1 MPGFWTWQSK
11 RMGEKSGEKNDSGAV
26 LSLGVQWCGLLEC
39 SRFYKGAISCS
50 IIRQALPTMEMSY
63 WHHLSSRNMRQGW
76 RARDLSWQFY
86 CSHNSVMALLT
97 GSHPPRLLQTFV
109 TQIALLIRSPSVL
122 SSLFFSEP
130 DLKPL
135 KLIHI
140 FVRAALPP
148 PRRHRH
154 VFVPTARVGTQW
166 AEIRFF
172 PVTALVT
179 THTCSVTLMEMTE
192 LQECLEVSAL
202 TVPLPL
208 GNVCHPAL
216 RKCHYRFVSM
226 RWQRRRAGLLQ
237 EHTIYISRTDIYSR
251 HNIRCACKWVKY
263 NSASFVIP

>member
-1 MPGFWTWQSK
+1 MTVLLFPQQRNGPTYWLSSPQTFADICHPNCTI
-11 RMGEKSGEKNDSGAV
+11 DP
-26 LSLGVQWCGLLEC
+26 LSLRIVLPLL
-39 SRFYKGAISCS
+39 F
-50 IIRQALPTMEMSY
+50 
-63 WHHLSSRNMRQGW
+63 
-76 RARDLSWQFY
+76 RARFK
-86 CSHNSVMALLT
+86 T
-97 GSHPPRLLQTFV
+97 PQTYPHIC
-109 TQIALLIRSPSVL
+109 QRSTVS
-122 SSLFFSEP
+122 
-130 DLKPL
+130 
-135 KLIHI
+135 
-140 FVRAALPP
+140 PP

-251 HNIRCACKWVKY
+251 HNIRSACKWVKY